1 MSPLETST
9 SKEEY
14 DLMEGNEAI
23 AEGAIRAGCNHYYG
37 YPITPQNELIEYMAR
52 RMPESGGVFL
62 QVESELAAIHMIF
75 GAAAAG
81 GRAMTSTSSPGISL
95 MLEGLSH
102 LAAAELPCVVV
113 DIMRAGPG
121 NANIF
126 PSQSDYFLATKG
138 GGHGDFHNIVLA
150 PASVQEMADHVMEA
164 FYLAEKYRNPAMVLS
179 DGVVG
184 HLTEKV
190 RFNDPKPSP
199 ASKEWCVTGARGK
212 TRHVVKSSL
221 GIEPLC
227 EAVNL
232 KIHQKYEDL
241 KRNHTLHDTFF
252 LEDAELVIVSFGIAS
267 RICRKAIRLAR
278 EEGLR
283 VGLIRPITLFPFP
296 SGIIAE
302 TAERGCRF
310 LVVEMNLGQML
321 EDVQL
326 AVNGKANLDF
336 FGRAGGVVLSPDEIA
351 EAIKK
356 SYAGKAH

>member
-1 MSPLETST
+1 MEQ
-9 SKEEY
+9 EFQ
-14 DLMEGNEAI
+14 LMEGNDAI
-23 AEGAIRAGCNHYYG
+23 AEAAIRAGCNHYYG

-52 RMPESGGVFL
+52 WMPESGGVFL

-102 LAAAELPCVVV
+102 LAAAELPCVIV

-150 PASVQEMADHVMEA
+150 PATVQEMADYVMEA
-164 FYLAEKYRNPAMVLS
+164 FYLAEKYRNPAIVLS

-184 HLTEKV
+184 HLTERV
-190 RFNDPKPSP
+190 RFNDPKPCPVS
-199 ASKEWCVTGARGK
+199 EGWCTTGATGK

-221 GIEPLC
+221 GVEPLC

-241 KRNHTLHDTFF
+241 KKNHTLHDSFL
-252 LEDAELVIVSFGIAS
+252 LEDAELVVVSFGIAS

-283 VGLIRPITLFPFP
+283 AGLLRPITLFPFP
-296 SGIIAE
+296 SNAISAAASKC
-302 TAERGCRF
+302 TRF
-310 LVVEMNLGQML
+310 LVVEMNLGQMI

-326 AVNGKANLDF
+326 GVNGKAQVDF
-336 FGRAGGVVLSPDEIA
+336 FGRAGGVVLSPEEIL

-356 SYAGKAH
+356 SYPSNKS